1 MTAFADLP
9 EKEATIVRL
18 FAYSFAAAPTKDLVV
33 YGVHELTQGAGEA
46 QVVEF
51 LFDQDVPGS
60 PFTAYRD
67 STPDA
72 EFCAALVER
81 LARDA
86 DVDQGTKD
94 AWALYVAARLDALGS
109 RGALVVELSDALDGY
124 TGSNADLLAVRTAL
138 QARLQKAVDFALS
151 AEGQTWDRL
160 GWEQL
165 VAPLEPPK
173 PPTYALSRSATSVD
187 EGGTVT
193 VTLTTTQVAAG
204 TRIAWS
210 LAPQLGIEI
219 ADLGSGNTNG
229 AFTIDDQG
237 RASVSFTLLADRLTE
252 GDETLRLEME
262 DGLGAI
268 ELTVRDTSVRPAP
281 VYTLVASPLSLDEGS
296 SVTYT
301 LTTVNVDEGSLV
313 PFTLSGNGLSAADV
327 VGGLLNGSFLV
338 DAGGKASLVVQFT
351 ADRTSEGDETVRL
364 TIDGTSVS
372 VPVTVIDISRTPPPP
387 TRDVVV
393 IANTMAGSGSKPPA
407 NAAEGEPRFG
417 SYLTYDLLDQ
427 SGTQPLRL
435 SLLELLASSASA
447 GTTPDATNFK
457 ADRGNLPQVANQ
469 TLFRFDLGGELDRI
483 DYSAEGGRIVALVNG
498 TLSQDVQYIS
508 VNDDATDDDWND
520 ATDRVDTVLSAEE
533 VVASAGGGTLD
544 LTHSKQDWT
553 LSYSHNFL
561 SSPVIDSSRDRAE
574 HVLRLADAATGNA
587 ASRTY
592 IEYRDAGANSAL
604 TQVTAAWTQVQGS
617 DRNESI
623 TYTHHQ
629 SEENHSNVLRGG
641 SNEVKYNELTR
652 SIVADVQIVPW
663 ADNSSPAATGN
674 ASGRTVATVGFTDGN
689 GITTLGPF
697 THSTTSHTPDNEIAA
712 GSLRITASQD
722 AEDLFG
728 FSATPYSKAIAFG
741 GGASGVHSAR
751 LLAGPDSAAVRFSG
765 FEELRDDSSDDLY
778 SLTSITLWP
787 RITDGSGDHDTLR
800 LSADAVGS
808 VAVGGA
814 SNLIALGSI
823 NSVFAVDFDVLD
835 LTAITASALIVTG
848 SPATDD
854 ELILGPLATVSSVQ
868 QFEAVVLTAASLD
881 QGSSLTLDLDSG
893 RVLAGSTVLFTY
905 SGNALSAGGTLFG
918 QAGQTSP
925 VAALAA
931 ALTLTVVDNT
941 PGSGAL
947 LRGGDG
953 NDTLG
958 GGRGNDTLRG
968 GAGDDTLDGGD
979 SDADRFV
986 FEATAGA
993 NGVDTLVDFTIGGD
1007 KLDVTAFTG
1016 TAITS
1021 SGAVIDADLGGTLSG
1036 LASRVEFVVDKDGG
1050 LLSVADFATAASAG
1064 KFVIADGTRQLV
1076 AVSADATGANG
1087 SAGNDAWRLYYVV
1100 NGSAVGLDDLT
1111 VELVG
1116 IVSATTEITA
1126 AQIYGALG

>member
-958 GGRGNDTLRG
+958 
-968 GAGDDTLDGGD
+968 
-979 SDADRFV
+979 
-986 FEATAGA
+986 
-993 NGVDTLVDFTIGGD
+993 
-1007 KLDVTAFTG
+1007 
-1016 TAITS
+1016 
-1021 SGAVIDADLGGTLSG
+1021 
-1036 LASRVEFVVDKDGG
+1036 
-1050 LLSVADFATAASAG
+1050 
-1064 KFVIADGTRQLV
+1064 
-1076 AVSADATGANG
+1076 
-1087 SAGNDAWRLYYVV
+1087 
-1100 NGSAVGLDDLT
+1100 
-1111 VELVG
+1111 
-1116 IVSATTEITA
+1116 
-1126 AQIYGALG
+1126 